1 MRGIQYVV
9 NLCDTVVDGT
19 KSFDVFF
26 MVIFGDKMVILASL
40 YFIQFY
46 CLAGPDLVNLSS
58 VLLLLSICV
67 DCWMIL

>member
-26 MVIFGDKMVILASL
+26 MVIFGDKMVTLATL
-40 YFIQFY
+40 Y
-46 CLAGPDLVNLSS
+46 SS
-58 VLLLLSICV
+58 IV
-67 DCWMIL
+67 